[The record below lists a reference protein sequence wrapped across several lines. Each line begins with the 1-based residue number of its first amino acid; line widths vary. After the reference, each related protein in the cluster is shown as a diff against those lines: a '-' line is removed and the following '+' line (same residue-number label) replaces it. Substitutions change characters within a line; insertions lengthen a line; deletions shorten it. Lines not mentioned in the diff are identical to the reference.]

1 MGLADYETG
10 AIAAGA
16 VLQYLYETQK
26 NTLEHLTR
34 LTVYTTG
41 QFMML
46 DTSTRRNLELTETLR
61 EKQKRGTLLWV
72 LDKTKTAMAPVCCGH

>member
-1 MGLADYETG
+1 MRAG

-34 LTVYTTG
+34 LTVLYAPDSY
-41 QFMML
+41 MML
-46 DTSTRRNLELTETLR
+46 DTSTQPEP
-61 EKQKRGTLLWV
+61 G
-72 LDKTKTAMAPVCCGH
+72 AY

>member
-1 MGLADYETG
+1 MRLG

-34 LTVYTTG
+34 LTVPYATG

-46 DTSTRRNLELTETLR
+46 DTSTRRNLELTGDAAGKAE
-61 EKQKRGTLLWV
+61 
-72 LDKTKTAMAPVCCGH
+72 AGHTSLGAG